1 MQQATR
7 NYMLSL
13 CMRLYFLRRY
23 ANRCKGLPTQLK
35 LLLEELVSVSTVIFL
50 IFSRKWFHHYLW
62 GWSLET
68 ECTYSHFEQSSECPT
83 CRRRLGENDFT
94 ELVVADSNGSD
105 IAKSNMQTLFS
116 KKSSSG
122 CLHYSDVCQSLIQQ
136 IECSKQSTKFLLKQL
151 LVESHRAGR
160 TSMAAARTH
169 ESLRTEN
176 TQLKQANSTLRL
188 QYEQTI
194 NDLQNK
200 LKARESTISE
210 MNHMLNNFQKIH
222 GVRGG
227 GGVAPHM
234 VPNSSSASVTTGQ
247 GSGPPLRGLIAQ
259 REANMKAQQNT
270 LNGAKLPFMNSM
282 NANRNKSPANFRP
295 FSSSNS
301 SCSGSIAPRVRDLT
315 ANSAYHF
322 TGISNQNLN
331 KRRRGGTPTL
341 QGTSSPHH
349 LMSPNTAFVL
359 NQGPHVQNM
368 FHGQR

>member
-1 MQQATR
+1 MQA
-7 NYMLSL
+7 
-13 CMRLYFLRRY
+13 
-23 ANRCKGLPTQLK
+23 
-35 LLLEELVSVSTVIFL
+35 
-50 IFSRKWFHHYLW
+50 
-62 GWSLET
+62 
-68 ECTYSHFEQSSECPT
+68 
-83 CRRRLGENDFT
+83 
-94 ELVVADSNGSD
+94 
-105 IAKSNMQTLFS
+105 LFS
-116 KKSSSG
+116 KKSGSG

-169 ESLRTEN
+169 ESLRAEN

-227 GGVAPHM
+227 GSLGGAAPNT
-234 VPNSSSASVTTGQ
+234 VPNSSSTASLSSGQ

-259 REANMKAQQNT
+259 REANMKAHQN
-270 LNGAKLPFMNSM
+270 AM
-282 NANRNKSPANFRP
+282 NATKPGFLNAMNMNRSKSPVTSFRP

-301 SCSGSIAPRVRDLT
+301 SCSGSIAPRIRHLT
-315 ANSAYHF
+315 ANSAYNF
-322 TGISNQNLN
+322 SGMSNQNLN

-349 LMSPNTAFVL
+349 IMSPNTAFAL
-359 NQGPHVQNM
+359 NQGPHGQNM
-368 FHGQR
+368 FNGHR

>member
-1 MQQATR
+1 MQA
-7 NYMLSL
+7 
-13 CMRLYFLRRY
+13 
-23 ANRCKGLPTQLK
+23 
-35 LLLEELVSVSTVIFL
+35 
-50 IFSRKWFHHYLW
+50 
-62 GWSLET
+62 
-68 ECTYSHFEQSSECPT
+68 
-83 CRRRLGENDFT
+83 
-94 ELVVADSNGSD
+94 
-105 IAKSNMQTLFS
+105 LFS

-160 TSMAAARTH
+160 TSMVAARTH
-169 ESLRTEN
+169 ESLRAEN
-176 TQLKQANSTLRL
+176 TQLKQANSSLRL

-234 VPNSSSASVTTGQ
+234 VPNSSSSASATGGQ

-259 REANMKAQQNT
+259 REASMKAHQNT
-270 LNGAKLPFMNSM
+270 MNAAKLPFMNAM
-282 NANRNKSPANFRP
+282 NMNRSKSPVTSFRP

-301 SCSGSIAPRVRDLT
+301 SCSGSIAPRIRDLT
-315 ANSAYHF
+315 ASSAYHF
-322 TGISNQNLN
+322 SGTSNQNLN

-341 QGTSSPHH
+341 QGTGSPHH
-349 LMSPNTAFVL
+349 LMSPNTAFAL
-359 NQGPHVQNM
+359 NQGPHGQNL
-368 FHGQR
+368 FNGHR